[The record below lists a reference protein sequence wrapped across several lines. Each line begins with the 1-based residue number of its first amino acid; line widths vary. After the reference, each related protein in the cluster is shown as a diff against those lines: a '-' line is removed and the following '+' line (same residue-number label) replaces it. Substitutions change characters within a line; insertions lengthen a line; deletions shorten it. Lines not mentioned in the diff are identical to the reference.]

1 MVGKPTNNLKFKN
14 CFFRAASIVKNS
26 DNEKYVNNG
35 YGIIFDSAF
44 LWSFNNDIARN
55 VIIFTANNSSSSHT
69 DNHKNKFLVLSEGP
83 VFGINGGFEIEV
95 FH

>member
-1 MVGKPTNNLKFKN
+1 MVGKPTNNFKFKN

-83 VFGINGGFEIEV
+83 VFGINGGFEIEA